1 MKSILKINPSL
12 LSSHVLILQEWRGG
26 ALQRARLQL
35 RWCRPPNISSSSTNS
50 SPTLKSKALA
60 TNKATT
66 STLKPSR
73 RTKCTRFQIQIQLYF
88 VLNNN
93 KEVDIIKEL
102 DNGHGQYQNNGHPQI
117 LAPPSQTSPWQ
128 PIRLEPLRYQL
139 HVWTTYQVVGCY
151 Q

>member
-1 MKSILKINPSL
+1 MFQRQIRL
-12 LSSHVLILQEWRGG
+12 L
-26 ALQRARLQL
+26 
-35 RWCRPPNISSSSTNS
+35 
-50 SPTLKSKALA
+50 
-60 TNKATT
+60 
-66 STLKPSR
+66 
-73 RTKCTRFQIQIQLYF
+73 Y

-93 KEVDIIKEL
+93 IEVDINKEM
-102 DNGHGQYQNNGHPQI
+102 DNGQYQNNGHPQI